1 MPRPAVIAATDR
13 THRSAHVID
22 RAAAMAG
29 MLDARLILAH
39 VEATPPAAGPQ
50 GEMPATVRKRPLG
63 GLGRKLKKAITTAE
77 PLQTLEAL
85 ESHLHRVQ
93 PDAQMQ
99 QLRGNDVAGELAALA
114 GRERAALVVLGL
126 HRERRVLDALRLTTM
141 ERIVLAAPVPVL
153 IAHQP
158 SEHPY
163 RQVLALTDFS
173 PGSAAALRMAVRLA
187 PEARFHAV
195 CALPPS
201 LPLVTAVAGADT
213 PPDDT
218 LTQAEMMRAAFLA
231 LPGLPDF
238 VAPPVLVPGGVHEVL
253 EFRRTELGADL
264 ICIGTHS
271 GREPGRLGHYAR
283 DLMRAP
289 PTDLLIAKP
298 DH

>member
-1 MPRPAVIAATDR
+1 MNAQPVACILAATDFSP
-13 THRSAHVID
+13 RSAHVAG
-22 RAAAMAG
+22 RAAALALQLG
-29 MLDARLILAH
+29 ARLILAH
-39 VEATPPAAGPQ
+39 VLPAAAAPRMSLAVTGRQ
-50 GEMPATVRKRPLG
+50 RMRPLLSR
-63 GLGRKLKKAITTAE
+63 LG
-77 PLQTLEAL
+77 
-85 ESHLHRVQ
+85 
-93 PDAQMQ
+93 
-99 QLRGNDVAGELAALA
+99 LA
-114 GRERAALVVLGL
+114 GRAMTPAVARDRLQALAATLPVPAEIRVLQGKAESVLAANVAELGADLLVLGL

-153 IAHQP
+153 ISHQP
-158 SEHPY
+158 SGQAY

-173 PGSAAALRMAVRLA
+173 PGSAAALRMAARLA
-187 PEARFHAV
+187 PEGRFHAV

-253 EFRRTELGADL
+253 EFRRAELGADL

>member
-1 MPRPAVIAATDR
+1 MSPQPALKIIAATDFSP
-13 THRSAHVID
+13 RSAHVAG
-22 RAAAMAG
+22 RAAALAQG
-29 MLDARLILAH
+29 LGVGLVLAH
-39 VEATPPAAGPQ
+39 VLPAKPHGPSLAATGRHH
-50 GEMPATVRKRPLG
+50 VRPLLTRL
-63 GLGRKLKKAITTAE
+63 GLVGRAMTSEVAAQR
-77 PLQTLEAL
+77 LQ
-85 ESHLHRVQ
+85 
-93 PDAQMQ
+93 
-99 QLRGNDVAGELAALA
+99 ALA
-114 GRERAALVVLGL
+114 GTLPVEAEVQVLHGPPETALAEAAAALGACLLVLGL

-141 ERIVLAAPVPVL
+141 ERIVLAAQVPVL

-158 SEHPY
+158 PARPY
-163 RQVLALTDFS
+163 AQVLALTDFS
-173 PGSAAALRMAVRLA
+173 PGSAAALRMAARLA
-187 PEARFHAV
+187 PGARFHAV
-195 CALPPS
+195 CALPRA

-253 EFRRTELGADL
+253 EFRRAELGADL
-264 ICIGTHS
+264 VCIGTHS